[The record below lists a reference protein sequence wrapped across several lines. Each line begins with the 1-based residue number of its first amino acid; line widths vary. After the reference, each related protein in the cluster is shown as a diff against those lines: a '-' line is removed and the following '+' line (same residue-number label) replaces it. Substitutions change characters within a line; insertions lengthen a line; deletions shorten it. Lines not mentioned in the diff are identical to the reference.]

1 MASGAREVL
10 AEPVP
15 GIREQDLA
23 ATEAL
28 ARRSLRRRQLAL
40 RVISVL
46 LLLVLWELLSRVVQF
61 HAIASPIKTVSTIWQ
76 EYQAGTLIENLGF
89 TVRRVAEG
97 FALSMVMG
105 VAAGVAIGGY
115 KTLDALF
122 SLWVTVLITVP
133 GLIYLVIGYIA
144 FGIRDDTG
152 AIFAVTA
159 MVAPTVLVS
168 IVQGTRALDHRLI
181 DMARSYRH
189 NTLSILWHVVLPQLM
204 PYIFGAAR
212 YSLPLT
218 WQMVIFAEVV
228 GRPNGFGFQI
238 YFNYQTSN
246 IAGVWAYSFAFVIVA
261 LFLEF
266 GVLAPLQRHLFRWRQ
281 ATKL

>member
-1 MASGAREVL
+1 MAPGGALAQQIPALRE
-10 AEPVP
+10 E
-15 GIREQDLA
+15 DLA
-23 ATEAL
+23 AAEVVS
-28 ARRSLRRRQLAL
+28 RRSLLRRQLAL
-40 RVISVL
+40 RTLSVL
-46 LLLVLWELLSRVVQF
+46 LLLLLWELLSRIVQF
-61 HAIASPIKTVSTIWQ
+61 HAIASPAKTLSSIG
-76 EYQAGTLIENLGF
+76 EEFHAGTLMINLGF
-89 TVRRVAEG
+89 TLRRVAEG
-97 FALSMVMG
+97 FALSMVIG
-105 VAAGVAIGGY
+105 VAAGVAIGAY

-144 FGIRDDTG
+144 FGIRADTG

-189 NTLSILWHVVLPQLM
+189 NTPSIFWRVVLPQLA

-228 GRPNGFGFQI
+228 GRPNGFGFEI
-238 YFNYQTSN
+238 YYNYQTSN
-246 IAGVWAYSFAFVIVA
+246 IAGVWAYSFAFVAVA
-261 LFLEF
+261 LFLEL
-266 GVLAPLQRHLFRWRQ
+266 GVLAPMQRRLFRWRQ
-281 ATKL
+281 DAKL